1 MISLERVSVQRHG
14 VIALDQFTH
23 TIHPGQSVAV
33 IGPSGSGKTT
43 LLETLAT
50 LLPLHSG
57 TFSLPDLGSTT
68 DSQSV
73 QRAIGYVPDSIPTWP
88 MIRVDECLELFASSF
103 GLRRN
108 QISDAVSRSLEEVA
122 LQNLYGHRIDT
133 LSSGQSKRLLI
144 ARALLCEPSIL
155 LFDNPYS
162 GLDPAGYRI
171 VEQLVSNSQITGRII
186 LAAFNDANISENFT
200 DLIVMKDGRKIS
212 GDRFKP
218 ELFTDVTAW
227 RIRLKCPSS
236 AVLAAR
242 ILGHLTVSST
252 IIDEDY
258 LLCDLATHRGPIE
271 EALAALTRAGCPIA
285 TCAYD
290 PPWPA
295 QVLGA
300 LVHD

>member
-1 MISLERVSVQRHG
+1 
-14 VIALDQFTH
+14 
-23 TIHPGQSVAV
+23 
-33 IGPSGSGKTT
+33 
-43 LLETLAT
+43 
-50 LLPLHSG
+50 
-57 TFSLPDLGSTT
+57 
-68 DSQSV
+68 
-73 QRAIGYVPDSIPTWP
+73 
-88 MIRVDECLELFASSF
+88 MIRVDECLELFASSL
-103 GLRRN
+103 GLRGN
-108 QISDAVSRSLEEVA
+108 QISDAVTRSLEDVA
-122 LQNLYGHRIDT
+122 LQNLHGHRIDT

-144 ARALLCEPSIL
+144 AKALLCEPSIL

-162 GLDPAGYRI
+162 GLDPAGYQI

-236 AVLAAR
+236 AVQAAR

-258 LLCDLATHRGPIE
+258 LLCDLATQRGPIE

-285 TCAYD
+285 TCTYD

-300 LVHD
+300 LVHE

>member
-23 TIHPGQSVAV
+23 TVHPGQSVAV

-50 LLPLHSG
+50 LLPVHSG
-57 TFSLPDLGSTT
+57 NFSLPGLASTP
-68 DSQSV
+68 DSQST
-73 QRAIGYVPDSIPTWP
+73 QRLLGYVPDIIPIWP
-88 MIRVDECLELFASSF
+88 MIRIDECLELFATSL
-103 GLRRN
+103 GLRGN
-108 QISDAVSRSLEEVA
+108 EITNAVTQSLKEVS
-122 LQNLYGHRIDT
+122 LHNLHGHRIDT
-133 LSSGQSKRLLI
+133 LSTGQSKRLLI

-162 GLDPAGYRI
+162 GLDPAGYQI
-171 VEQLVSNSQITGRII
+171 VEQLVTNSQITGRII
-186 LAAFNDANISENFT
+186 VAAFNDANVSENFT
-200 DLIVMKDGRKIS
+200 DLIVMKDGRKIL
-212 GDRFKP
+212 GNRFNP
-218 ELFTDVTAW
+218 ELFADVTEW

-236 AVLAAR
+236 AAHAAK

-258 LLCDLATHRGPIE
+258 LLCTLATRRGPIE

-295 QVLGA
+295 QVLRA

>member
-1 MISLERVSVQRHG
+1 MISLERVSVQRRG

-23 TIHPGQSVAV
+23 TVHPGQSVAV

-50 LLPLHSG
+50 LLPVHSG
-57 TFSLPDLGSTT
+57 NFSLPGLASTT
-68 DSQSV
+68 DSQST
-73 QRAIGYVPDSIPTWP
+73 QRLLGYVPDIIPIWP
-88 MIRVDECLELFASSF
+88 MIRVDECLELFATSL
-103 GLRRN
+103 GLRGN
-108 QISDAVSRSLEEVA
+108 EITNAVTQSLKEVS
-122 LQNLYGHRIDT
+122 LHNLHGHRIDT

-162 GLDPAGYRI
+162 GLDPAGYQI
-171 VEQLVSNSQITGRII
+171 VEQLVTNSQITGRII
-186 LAAFNDANISENFT
+186 VAAFNDANVSENFT
-200 DLIVMKDGRKIS
+200 DLVVMMDGRKIL
-212 GDRFKP
+212 GNRFKP
-218 ELFTDVTAW
+218 ELFTDVTEW
-227 RIRLKCPSS
+227 RIRFKCPSS
-236 AVLAAR
+236 ATHAAK

-258 LLCDLATHRGPIE
+258 LLCNLATRRGPIE
-271 EALAALTRAGCPIA
+271 EAIAALTRAGCPIA

-295 QVLGA
+295 QVLRA